1 MNIIGGCHLG
11 FSRGAAQGEV
21 SMRLAT
27 LGAAVCLAILAPVRA
42 ADADS
47 KHLSLGEIA
56 VVPTNASSMTGALK
70 SALES
75 ELKDLDLR
83 GAHKDAILSVSLVR
97 LDTDRRSSS
106 SESARNAS
114 GVYATECVVSA
125 TLRSRNGVLFAMVEG
140 RARAVGSDHVSENA
154 MRGAVHGALSRV
166 PEALK

>member
-1 MNIIGGCHLG
+1 
-11 FSRGAAQGEV
+11 
-21 SMRLAT
+21 MRLAT

-56 VVPTNASSMTGALK
+56 VVPTHASSMTGELK

-75 ELKDLDLR
+75 EMKTLDLR
-83 GAHKDAILSVSLVR
+83 GAHKDAILSVSLVK

-106 SESARNAS
+106 
-114 GVYATECVVSA
+114 TECVVSA
-125 TLRSRNGVLFAMVEG
+125 TLRSRSGVLFAMVEG

-154 MRGAVHGALSRV
+154 LRGAVHGALSRV
-166 PEALK
+166 PDALK

>member
-1 MNIIGGCHLG
+1 
-11 FSRGAAQGEV
+11 
-21 SMRLAT
+21 MRLAT

-56 VVPTNASSMTGALK
+56 VVPTHASSMTGELK

-75 ELKDLDLR
+75 EMKTLDLR
-83 GAHKDAILSVSLVR
+83 GAHKDAILSVSLVK

-106 SESARNAS
+106 SESARPAF
-114 GVYATECVVSA
+114 GGYAAECVVSA
-125 TLRSRNGVLFAMVEG
+125 TLRSRSGVLFAMVEG

-154 MRGAVHGALSRV
+154 LRGAVHGALSRV
-166 PEALK
+166 PDALK